1 MNPPSEVK
9 PAKAGDLCLSALRD
23 PEVTHSDDGP
33 NDREVHEDLGPV
45 VGMQTDSVVSNL
57 EFTLVLVDA
66 DPITVAA
73 HLRYD
78 ARDPFAVS
86 VSFDAGGHDR
96 IEWTFARELLD
107 QGVWAAIGDGD
118 VRVWPRAGA
127 VFLALCSP
135 SGKAVLETRR
145 PAVADFLARIQ
156 RIVPA
161 GHEDEFFNVDRE
173 LEGLL
178 S

>member
-1 MNPPSEVK
+1 
-9 PAKAGDLCLSALRD
+9 
-23 PEVTHSDDGP
+23 
-33 NDREVHEDLGPV
+33 
-45 VGMQTDSVVSNL
+45 MQTESVISNV

-66 DPITVAA
+66 DPVTVAA

-86 VSFDAGGHDR
+86 VSFEAGGHDR

-107 QGVWAAIGDGD
+107 QGLWAEIGDGD

-145 PAVADFLARIQ
+145 ASVADFLTRIEQ
-156 RIVPA
+156 VVPA
-161 GHEDEFFNVDRE
+161 GHEAEFFDVDRE
-173 LEGLL
+173 LEVLL

>member
-1 MNPPSEVK
+1 
-9 PAKAGDLCLSALRD
+9 
-23 PEVTHSDDGP
+23 
-33 NDREVHEDLGPV
+33 V
-45 VGMQTDSVVSNL
+45 VNVQTDNVVSNL
-57 EFTLVLVDA
+57 EFSLVLVDA

-73 HLRYD
+73 HLRFD

-86 VSFDAGGHDR
+86 VSFEAGGHDR

-107 QGVWAAIGDGD
+107 QGLWAEIGDGD

-145 PAVADFLARIQ
+145 PAVADFLARIE

-161 GHEDEFFNVDRE
+161 GHEAEFCDVDGE

>member
-1 MNPPSEVK
+1 MRETGMKRRERVVDVRTEK
-9 PAKAGDLCLSALRD
+9 LVLDL
-23 PEVTHSDDGP
+23 EF
-33 NDREVHEDLGPV
+33 
-45 VGMQTDSVVSNL
+45 SVVLADNDP
-57 EFTLVLVDA
+57 VKVD
-66 DPITVAA
+66 A

-86 VSFDAGGHDR
+86 VRFDAGANQ
-96 IEWTFARELLD
+96 IEWTFARDLLD
-107 QGVWAAIGDGD
+107 KGLWEAVGDGD
-118 VRVWPRAGA
+118 VKVWPRAGA

-145 PAVADFLARIQ
+145 PAIADFMARIE

-161 GHEDEFFNVDRE
+161 GRESEFVDVDRE
-173 LEGLL
+173 LEGLF

>member
-1 MNPPSEVK
+1 V
-9 PAKAGDLCLSALRD
+9 
-23 PEVTHSDDGP
+23 
-33 NDREVHEDLGPV
+33 
-45 VGMQTDSVVSNL
+45 QTESVVSNV

-66 DPITVAA
+66 DPVTVAA

-86 VSFDAGGHDR
+86 VSFEAGGHDR

-107 QGVWAAIGDGD
+107 QGLWAEIGDGD

-135 SGKAVLETRR
+135 SGKAVLETGRSS
-145 PAVADFLARIQ
+145 VADFLTRIE
-156 RIVPA
+156 RVVPA
-161 GHEDEFFNVDRE
+161 GHEAEFFDVDRE
-173 LEGLL
+173 LEVLL

>member
-1 MNPPSEVK
+1 
-9 PAKAGDLCLSALRD
+9 
-23 PEVTHSDDGP
+23 
-33 NDREVHEDLGPV
+33 V
-45 VGMQTDSVVSNL
+45 VNVQTDNVVSNL
-57 EFTLVLVDA
+57 EFSLVLVDA
-66 DPITVAA
+66 DPVTVAA
-73 HLRYD
+73 HLRFD

-86 VSFDAGGHDR
+86 ISFEAGGHDR

-107 QGVWAAIGDGD
+107 QGLWAEIGDGD

-127 VFLALCSP
+127 VFLALGSP

-145 PAVADFLARIQ
+145 PAVADFLARIE
-156 RIVPA
+156 RIVPV
-161 GHEDEFFNVDRE
+161 GHEAGFCDLDSE

>member
-1 MNPPSEVK
+1 
-9 PAKAGDLCLSALRD
+9 
-23 PEVTHSDDGP
+23 
-33 NDREVHEDLGPV
+33 
-45 VGMQTDSVVSNL
+45 MQTDSVVSNL
-57 EFTLVLVDA
+57 EFSLVVLDA

-73 HLRYD
+73 HLRFD

-86 VSFDAGGHDR
+86 VSFEAGGHDR
-96 IEWTFARELLD
+96 IAWTFARELLD
-107 QGVWAAIGDGD
+107 QGLWAEIGDGD

-145 PAVADFLARIQ
+145 SAIADFLARIE
-156 RIVPA
+156 RIVPLGREA
-161 GHEDEFFNVDRE
+161 EFCDVDGE